1 LFEGW
6 GFSSERNDAAA
17 APVGVFFS
25 LQPAANKYS
34 TINLTIV
41 EINMK
46 VMFNNEDIFDL
57 QIRF

>member
-1 LFEGW
+1 
-6 GFSSERNDAAA
+6 
-17 APVGVFFS
+17 VFFS